1 MALACTAAA
10 SAQTPP
16 KLLLAFLF
24 GVVFLGLGLCPP
36 CRSALRW
43 YHVPPSPSKSCVIPY
58 ICRRASYRCLQG
70 TLLPGSR
77 NPLTAPNPDALD
89 PCQRSPVPCPHTL
102 PVPLSTV
109 PISNPFRLLHSQW
122 RPPQA
127 ASQRPSQMRANPC
140 LCLIP
145 PQSIPHATPVPFLM
159 RNASCYPLFRS
170 ISVASVLRASH

>member
-1 MALACTAAA
+1 MWC
-10 SAQTPP
+10 
-16 KLLLAFLF
+16 
-24 GVVFLGLGLCPP
+24 FLG
-36 CRSALRW
+36 SVFALRV
-43 YHVPPSPSKSCVIPY
+43 VPPLGGIMCHLHLASHVSSRTSADGPRTGASKARFFLDLV
-58 ICRRASYRCLQG
+58 
-70 TLLPGSR
+70 TLSR
-77 NPLTAPNPDALD
+77 PPTRTLWTR
-89 PCQRSPVPCPHTL
+89 QRSPVPCPHTL